1 MQLSSIVH
9 HKHDEKNYIENQSRQ
24 PSLNLTSSFGA
35 KAILIPF
42 VAFLFTDNELLY
54 KGNRV
59 NA

>member
-35 KAILIPF
+35 EVDSLCGIS
-42 VAFLFTDNELLY
+42 LY
-54 KGNRV
+54 R
-59 NA
+59 